1 MERSD
6 LPSEGLSMTRKGKR
20 LFAEGT
26 VRGGLRLVDTKT
38 SSTGVAA
45 HTSEGAGKLEY
56 GSFALEE
63 ESVG

>member
-1 MERSD
+1 
-6 LPSEGLSMTRKGKR
+6 MTRKGKR